1 MFDAMLKSTLSQPV
15 PPEGAAMLHS
25 KVSSIF
31 VMVSGECVAW
41 EMKTRHP
48 ASWIDTCKLGLVIAA
63 MRRLGHD
70 DISIF
75 ALDQD
80 KREVTADWYLDKNGN
95 LAFVGVEIA

>member
-1 MFDAMLKSTLSQPV
+1 MFDAMLKSTVRAPV
-15 PPEGAAMLHS
+15 GALGAAMLHS

-41 EMKTRHP
+41 QVKTRDP
-48 ASWIDTCKLGLVIAA
+48 ASWIRACELGRVIDV
-63 MRRLGHD
+63 MRKLGHD
-70 DISIF
+70 DISVF

-95 LAFVGVEIA
+95 LAFVGKEIA

>member
-15 PPEGAAMLHS
+15 SPAGDAMLHS
-25 KVSSIF
+25 KVSSVF

-48 ASWIDTCKLGLVIAA
+48 SSYINTCKLGMIIAA

-70 DISIF
+70 DVTVF

-95 LAFVGVEIA
+95 LAFVGMEVA

>member
-15 PPEGAAMLHS
+15 PPEGATMLHS

-41 EMKTRHP
+41 QVKTRDP
-48 ASWIDTCKLGLVIAA
+48 ASWIRACELGRVINV
-63 MRRLGHD
+63 MRKLGHD
-70 DISIF
+70 DVTVF

-95 LAFVGVEIA
+95 LAFVGMEIA